1 MVRPQLEDVAEV
13 ESRLLEVPIR
23 LQDLSQLQQVNINK
37 EFTL

>member
-1 MVRPQLEDVAEV
+1 MVRPQLEDVSEV

-23 LQDLSQLQQVNINK
+23 LQDLSQLQQVNVNK